1 MNDGWFG
8 KMLISIV
15 TDDWYIL
22 IFALLEAM
30 LLAGILVMIANK
42 KKGGEVSLSL
52 FSLLNTL
59 FTTFITI
66 FPLLGMFGTVIALL
80 GLDLTAGDMDGIRNN
95 FFNAL
100 TSTAWGI
107 VFSIIFKVVNAC
119 LSNGVESLLEE
130 LTARKNAEK
139 AE

>member
-1 MNDGWFG
+1 
-8 KMLISIV
+8 MLISIV
-15 TDDWYIL
+15 TDDWFIL
-22 IFALLEAM
+22 MFAVLELM

-80 GLDLTAGDMDGIRNN
+80 GLDLSAGDMNGIKDN

-107 VFSIIFKVVNAC
+107 VFSIAYKVVNAC
-119 LSNGVESLLEE
+119 LSNSVESLLEE